1 MMCSAQICASR
12 NSWCST
18 QLALTSFHVRV
29 ELALHAASTVAWCW
43 PRCIKRVANRAKLAM
58 ELKRIFAASCM
69 PRRHTSWPRPGCGP
83 RWAANP
89 DLAVLDHDLVEL
101 ARLLKH
107 SGALVCAA
115 ASAAAAAAAAATVA
129 AAVRRR

>member
-29 ELALHAASTVAWCW
+29 ELALHAASTVAWCS

-69 PRRHTSWPRPGCGP
+69 ASPSHLSATSWMRPTLG
-83 RWAANP
+83 AEMNSSSEANCSL
-89 DLAVLDHDLVEL
+89 LA
-101 ARLLKH
+101 
-107 SGALVCAA
+107 
-115 ASAAAAAAAAATVA
+115 
-129 AAVRRR
+129 